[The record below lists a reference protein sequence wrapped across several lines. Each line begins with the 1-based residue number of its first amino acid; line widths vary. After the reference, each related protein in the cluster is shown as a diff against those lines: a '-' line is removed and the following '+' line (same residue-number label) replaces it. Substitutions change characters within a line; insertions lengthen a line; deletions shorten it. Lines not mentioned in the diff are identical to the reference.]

1 MSISKCNELF
11 NRYNGM
17 SEEERRK
24 ILMDAVN
31 KIDVSQLEKEKNR
44 INIKVPEKT
53 IIKFKSAFLHAA
65 SSDI

>member
-1 MSISKCNELF
+1 
-11 NRYNGM
+11 M